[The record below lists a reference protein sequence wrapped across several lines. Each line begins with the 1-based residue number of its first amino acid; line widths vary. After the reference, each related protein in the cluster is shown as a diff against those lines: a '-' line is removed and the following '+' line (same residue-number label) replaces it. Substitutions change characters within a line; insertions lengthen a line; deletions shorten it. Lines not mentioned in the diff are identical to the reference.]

1 MIDGTEPYLTCRDRS
16 IVWAGLWSSVESERV
31 GLESALAHSSS
42 CCSSSCGPRARR
54 VLAKLLS
61 NLMQYCR
68 LLEVAA
74 LEGALKSFIVSDLQ
88 DRRCWRSD
96 QKANVLSV
104 DHVESWISNNQ
115 RGRQWPFLL

>member
-31 GLESALAHSSS
+31 GLESALAHRHDRSS

-54 VLAKLLS
+54 VLARLLS

-68 LLEVAA
+68 LLEVTA

-96 QKANVLSV
+96 QKANVLSA
-104 DHVESWISNNQ
+104 EA
-115 RGRQWPFLL
+115 